1 VYTTAPT
8 CKTAAFSA
16 ANPFSNDGIFE
27 GEVMLFVHDT
37 DHLSNLMDKLKK
49 VPGVLTVIRIDAE

>member
-1 VYTTAPT
+1 MRNSST
-8 CKTAAFSA
+8 FSPI
-16 ANPFSNDGIFE
+16 NPIANDGVFE

-49 VPGVLTVIRIDAE
+49 VSGVLTVIRIDAE

>member
-1 VYTTAPT
+1 MPPT
-8 CKTAAFSA
+8 RNASTFIA
-16 ANPFSNDGIFE
+16 ANPFANGGIFE
-27 GEVMLFVHDT
+27 GEVMLFVYDT

>member
-1 VYTTAPT
+1 VCITDPT
-8 CKTAAFSA
+8 RNASTFSA
-16 ANPFSNDGIFE
+16 ANPFSNDGVFE